1 MHGTGGKAMS
11 RSDVYLCMRY
21 KEALVVKHA
30 LQLKA
35 KTDGD
40 KIAATLAIRMQ
51 GQIDRFHEVMRC
63 PCAMNRRDWRG

>member
-1 MHGTGGKAMS
+1 MS
-11 RSDVYLCMRY
+11 QSDVSLHMRY

-35 KTDGD
+35 QTDGD
-40 KIAATLAIRMQ
+40 KIAAKLAIRMQ
-51 GQIDRFHEVMRC
+51 GQIDRFHEMMRS